1 MDLQLAMIMAN
12 LGQVQNGHLVVDP
25 FVGTGNG
32 NWILIDTND
41 NHS

>member
-12 LGQVQNGHLVVDP
+12 LGQVQNGHLVDP